1 MAYRERTWEGCKK
14 YRAVQREAKESK
26 RLESESPDYSIS
38 FTPPK
43 LRRIVII
50 IDLDFGKVVKFFKFY
65 RSGRI
70 DTYLIKDEEGNQIK
84 AGWNNYL
91 KILSKCFPSVRR
103 IYN

>member
-1 MAYRERTWEGCKK
+1 MYRKRAWTGCEK
-14 YRAVQREAKESK
+14 YRAIQREAKEVK
-26 RLESESPDYSIS
+26 RLTAEAPDYSLN

-43 LRRIVII
+43 LRRIVIV
-50 IDLDFGKVVKFFKFY
+50 IDFDFGKMVKFFKFY

-70 DTYLIKDEEGNQIK
+70 DTYLIRDEEGKEIK

-103 IYN
+103 EYH

>member
-1 MAYRERTWEGCKK
+1 MYKSRTWSGCKK
-14 YRAVQREAKESK
+14 YRENQRKAKEQI
-26 RLESESPDYSIS
+26 RLESDAPDYSIS

-50 IDLDFGKVVKFFKFY
+50 IDFDFGKVVKFFKFY

-70 DTYLIKDEEGNQIK
+70 DTYLIKDEEGNQVK
-84 AGWNNYL
+84 VGWNNFL

-103 IYN
+103 IY